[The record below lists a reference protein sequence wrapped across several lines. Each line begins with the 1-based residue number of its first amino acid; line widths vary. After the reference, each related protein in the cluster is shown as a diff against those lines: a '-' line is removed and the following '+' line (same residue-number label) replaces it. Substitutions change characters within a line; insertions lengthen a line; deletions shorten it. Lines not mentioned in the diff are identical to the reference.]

1 MVWTII
7 FKSDISAKLIQ
18 SDNHDTCGTHVSM
31 LGHTNL
37 IFLHISCPGLGLTKA
52 QCQGTGSEWKSHPW
66 PGHAEITQ
74 PAGCWPSPSS
84 AGPWLAET
92 GNTGLWLAHTDP
104 ALATAFLAGLTW
116 RKYYSIQNTGRS
128 HSKQVGLNMT
138 PTQIRSDLISNIQKY
153 VRIKKLFWQCHAN
166 TFLS

>member
-116 RKYYSIQNTGRS
+116 RKYYSIQNTARS
-128 HSKQVGLNMT
+128 HSKWASIWHQHKYA
-138 PTQIRSDLISNIQKY
+138 QIWSLISKNM
-153 VRIKKLFWQCHAN
+153 
-166 TFLS
+166 